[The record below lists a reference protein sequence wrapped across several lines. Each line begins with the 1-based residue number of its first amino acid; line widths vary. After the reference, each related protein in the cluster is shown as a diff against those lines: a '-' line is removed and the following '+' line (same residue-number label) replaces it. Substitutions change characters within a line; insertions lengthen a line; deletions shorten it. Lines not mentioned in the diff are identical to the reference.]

1 MKIASSRL
9 RIPDLEIA
17 YDEAG
22 SGDRAFVLVHGFTG
36 CRDDFAGQLP
46 ALAAH
51 GRTLAPDQRGHG
63 DSTNTGVGKTYTF
76 AQLTEDLLGFVDA
89 LGLERF
95 DLLGHSM
102 GGMVAQRF
110 TLANP
115 DRVASLVLMDT
126 ASAPLGKRM
135 PREIFEKGAAIARAI
150 GMDGL
155 HEIIRNNADKNE
167 QRTEPDRRLERDWG
181 ADRYWARVRR
191 GFTSMDVEAFE
202 ALGIELGAGEAMTP
216 RLGEIACPTTVLV
229 GAMDT
234 PFLAASRGMHEAIR
248 GSQLVVI
255 PEGGHSPQLEAPAAW
270 LAAIEEHL
278 ARARGSRAKAG
289 PS

>member
-1 MKIASSRL
+1 MTESKRV
-9 RIPDLEIA
+9 RVNEIEIS

-22 SGDRAFVLVHGFTG
+22 AGDRAFVLVHGFTG

-63 DSTNTGVGKTYTF
+63 DSANTGDAKTYNF
-76 AQLTEDLLGFVDA
+76 AQLTDDLLGFALA

-115 DRVASLVLMDT
+115 HRVASLVLMDT
-126 ASAPLGKRM
+126 ASAPLGKGM
-135 PREIFEKGAAIARAI
+135 PREMFQKGAEIARAI

-167 QRTEPDRRLERDWG
+167 QRTEPDRRLERQWG

-202 ALGIELGAGEAMTP
+202 ALGIELGAGEPMTP
-216 RLGEIACPTTVLV
+216 RLGEIDCPTTVLV

-234 PFLAASRGMHEAIR
+234 PFLAASRTMHEAIR

-255 PEGGHSPQLEAPAAW
+255 PDGGHSPQLEAPAAW
-270 LAAIEEHL
+270 LAAIEEHI
-278 ARARGSRAKAG
+278 ARARGSRAQG
-289 PS
+289 GRS

>member
-1 MKIASSRL
+1 MKIASLRL

-36 CRDDFAGQLP
+36 CRDDFAGQLL

-63 DSTNTGVGKTYTF
+63 DSTNTADAKSYHL
-76 AQLTEDLLGFVDA
+76 AQLTDDLLGFVDA

-110 TLANP
+110 TLAHP

-126 ASAPLGKRM
+126 ASAPLGDRM
-135 PREIFEKGAAIARAI
+135 PRAMFQKGAAIARAI

-155 HEIIRNNADKNE
+155 HEIIRNNAGKNE

-234 PFLAASRGMHEAIR
+234 PFVEASRVMHEAIR
-248 GSQLVVI
+248 GSQWVVI

-270 LAAIEEHL
+270 LTAIEAHL
-278 ARARGSRAKAG
+278 RWARAVGLGAAS
-289 PS
+289 

>member
-1 MKIASSRL
+1 MTESQRVRVNGIEMS
-9 RIPDLEIA
+9 

-22 SGDRAFVLVHGFTG
+22 AGDRAFVLVHGFTG
-36 CRDDFAGQLP
+36 CRDDFASQLP

-51 GRTLAPDQRGHG
+51 GCTLAPDQRGHG
-63 DSTNTGVGKTYTF
+63 DSTNTADAKTYNL
-76 AQLTEDLLGFVDA
+76 AQLADDLLRFVDA
-89 LGLERF
+89 LGLDRF

-102 GGMVAQRF
+102 GGMVVQRF

-150 GMDGL
+150 GIDGL

-181 ADRYWARVRR
+181 ADKYWARVRR

-202 ALGIELGAGEAMTP
+202 ALGIELGDGEAMTP

-234 PFLAASRGMHEAIR
+234 PFLAASRVMHEAIR

-278 ARARGSRAKAG
+278 QRARATREPDGES
-289 PS
+289 